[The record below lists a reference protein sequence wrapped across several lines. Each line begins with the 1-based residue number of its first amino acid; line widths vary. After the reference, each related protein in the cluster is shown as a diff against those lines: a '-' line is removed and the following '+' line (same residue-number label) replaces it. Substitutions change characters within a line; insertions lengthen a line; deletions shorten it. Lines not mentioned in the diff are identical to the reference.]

1 MQPVMKRRARTAPRI
16 ASVALAFAWTVL
28 FAHAR
33 DVAAATRPAAEQ
45 EKIDWLLTQ
54 IQKSDAVFIRN
65 GTEYDGAKA
74 ASHIRSKL
82 WWAGK
87 RVQTA
92 RDFIQGVASHSEESG
107 KPYEIR
113 LKGAASP
120 TKLDD
125 WLLAR
130 LTDYEK
136 EAAARIRKKT

>member
-1 MQPVMKRRARTAPRI
+1 MKSRARIANRS
-16 ASVALAFAWTVL
+16 ASVALAFAFAWTVL

-33 DVAAATRPAAEQ
+33 GVAAATRPTVEQ
-45 EKIDWLLTQ
+45 EKIDWLLVQ

-65 GTEYDGAKA
+65 GSEYDGEKA
-74 ASHIRSKL
+74 ASHIKSKL

-92 RDFIQGVASHSEESG
+92 RDFIQGCASHSEESG

-113 LKGAASP
+113 LKGAAAP
-120 TKLDD
+120 KPLGD

-130 LTDYEK
+130 LADYEK
-136 EAAARIRKKT
+136 EAARRIKK